1 MLLQNVLSNMPRPKP
16 QIEIVKFNGHEL
28 SLKLKPKVPD
38 KSSVLHTYTKYKN
51 VVKEGRA
58 SFYAYTTIR
67 NKKVYLGSYASE
79 LDAAIAIAEADKD
92 VKDGVHDTSINGD
105 GMVFIKAKP
114 PVMEPVMSPF
124 HGIDD
129 KEASKLASP
138 VSMPPSPLE
147 PINIFSASNLKGRR
161 HKTLLQSWQDAHG
174 SPFKPTPFASTM
186 RIPRI

>member
-1 MLLQNVLSNMPRPKP
+1 MLLQNVLTNMPRPKP
-16 QIEIVKFNGHEL
+16 QVEIVKFNGHEL

-58 SFYAYTTIR
+58 TFYAYTTIR
-67 NKKVYLGSYASE
+67 GQKVYLGKHANE
-79 LDAAIAIAEADKD
+79 LNAAIAIAEADKD
-92 VKDGVHDTSINGD
+92 VRDGVHDTD
-105 GMVFIKAKP
+105 GHLDDVVFLKGKD
-114 PVMEPVMSPF
+114 PVMRPY

-138 VSMPPSPLE
+138 VSMPPSPLD
-147 PINIFSASNLKGRR
+147 PINIFGASNLKGRL
-161 HKTLLQSWQDAHG
+161 HKTLLQSWQDDHG
-174 SPFKPTPFASTM
+174 SPFKPTANASSM

>member
-1 MLLQNVLSNMPRPKP
+1 MLLQNVLTNMPRPKP
-16 QIEIVKFNGHEL
+16 KVEIVKFNGHEL
-28 SLKLKPKVPD
+28 SLKLKPMVPD

-58 SFYAYTTIR
+58 TFYAYTTIR
-67 NKKVYLGSYASE
+67 GQKVYLGKHANE
-79 LDAAIAIAEADKD
+79 LDAAIAVAEADKD
-92 VKDGVHDTSINGD
+92 VKDGVHDTD
-105 GMVFIKAKP
+105 GHLDDMVFIKAKP
-114 PVMEPVMSPF
+114 PVMEPVMSPY